1 METRTNACKNGKVYL
16 NGGHIRILWFSRE
29 NTGQGIKF
37 GERDPG
43 LGPGNVWRIFQNLPN
58 LPKNL
63 LQKSS
68 GMVTVI
74 FENPFIPMIK
84 ILHQYVG

>member
-1 METRTNACKNGKVYL
+1 METRTNACKNGKVHV
-16 NGGHIRILWFSRE
+16 NGEHIRILWFSRE
-29 NTGQGIKF
+29 NTGHGIKF

-43 LGPGNVWRIFQNLPN
+43 LGPGNVRRVFQNLPN

-68 GMVTVI
+68 GMVRVI
-74 FENPFIPMIK
+74 VEIPMIK